1 MNRYSTYYK
10 LLLTASGFQRKLLP
24 TVTFSVERHTV
35 TYHVC
40 AVGGTQDAA
49 GNPKDVFLYNKA
61 HLKANV
67 QLPEPEDIPVPHA
80 DGKHMHLTR
89 RVN

>member
-1 MNRYSTYYK
+1 MYV
-10 LLLTASGFQRKLLP
+10 LWA
-24 TVTFSVERHTV
+24 
-35 TYHVC
+35 
-40 AVGGTQDAA
+40 ATQDAA

-80 DGKHMHLTR
+80 DGKRMHPIRPANQNLLASIGEQG
-89 RVN
+89 